1 MIYVIYNNTE
11 EIINMEKKN
20 FKGFELEVIEL
31 ETKDVLVTSGCGEDE
46 VFSCDKDCI
55 DGVPCVY
62 IK

>member
-1 MIYVIYNNTE
+1 
-11 EIINMEKKN
+11 MEKKKFN
-20 FKGFELEVIEL
+20 GIELEVIEL